1 MSSTAHTLTS
11 QRIAILTL
19 FITGVAG
26 ANFYSLLNFWP
37 LEANI
42 LYGPNPHKIAR
53 TIIPFGYAVNS
64 GVIFVNWGLSLFHGA
79 NRELLVIS
87 SAMMTAG
94 VGALAAVNASNQPL
108 GIGMSVLGGF
118 GVGGIIIPAAVI
130 MTIISPDEVIATV
143 SALNL
148 SIRFIG
154 GSIGYAIYYNIF
166 QNKVTGVLPT
176 NVATAAVGAGLSPAE
191 IPALLGALLT
201 KNQTAILSIP
211 GISPNI
217 VLASE
222 GAVQDSYVSGFRKV
236 YLVSIAFGGAA
247 VLASLFLGNIRK
259 YMVGR
264 VAVDIH

>member
-1 MSSTAHTLTS
+1 
-11 QRIAILTL
+11 LTL
-19 FITGVAG
+19 FITFVAG

-42 LYGPNPHKIAR
+42 LYGPDPHRIAR

-79 NRELLVIS
+79 NRELLIIS

-94 VGALAAVNASNQPL
+94 VGALAAVNAGNQGL

-130 MTIISPDEVIATV
+130 MTIVSPDEVIATV
-143 SALNL
+143 SSINL
-148 SIRFIG
+148 SVRFIG

-166 QNKVTGVLPT
+166 QNKLVSVLPT
-176 NVATAAVGAGLSPAE
+176 NVAQAAVAAGLPLAE
-191 IPALLGALLT
+191 IPALVEALVAQNT
-201 KNQTAILSIP
+201 TAVTSIP
-211 GISPNI
+211 GINTAI
-217 VLASE
+217 ILASE
-222 GAVQDSYVSGFRKV
+222 VAVQTSYVAGFRKV

-247 VLASLFLGNIRK
+247 VLSSLFLGNIRK